1 MFLRVSCAAT
11 TCAHDP
17 APVCRLGGT
26 RHRNTSPGSGR
37 LRGAVRSSRVGR
49 KTARNFFSCVTTRGQ
64 VSESR
69 RLERLAN
76 GGSRQAGSPLAFGGC
91 VLLTNFGTLPP
102 LLLTLGGL
110 PAKHLFAAL
119 GILAVT
125 LIPTHRLVDAT
136 ASFAQAHARPQPVG
150 ASERRV
156 GCGIVEM
163 SQGRCFLLPGRPGGS
178 YKAFRATF
186 ILGSAVPAGPASSAT
201 ILPWLSIPLRTS
213 HVWATGL
220 RIATAT
226 NGSHQ
231 T

>member
-1 MFLRVSCAAT
+1 M
-11 TCAHDP
+11 
-17 APVCRLGGT
+17 
-26 RHRNTSPGSGR
+26 
-37 LRGAVRSSRVGR
+37 AVRG
-49 KTARNFFSCVTTRGQ
+49 
-64 VSESR
+64 
-69 RLERLAN
+69 
-76 GGSRQAGSPLAFGGC
+76 QAGSPLAFGGC

-163 SQGRCFLLPGRPGGS
+163 SQGRCFLPPGRPGGS

-201 ILPWLSIPLRTS
+201 ILPWLSIPADYKQRLPLQMERRHSNKPPTLKMGAGRKETEKNT
-213 HVWATGL
+213 VWIYLPQPRRRG
-220 RIATAT
+220 RRHQPHIGG
-226 NGSHQ
+226 GSKPSGSRHQ
-231 T
+231 GDKPECPKRAAVACL